1 MKKLRWGILSTAKIG
16 LKKVIPAM
24 QKSKFCEITA
34 IASRNLERANE
45 ESLKLRIPKAYG
57 SYDKLFE
64 DSEIDAIYIPL
75 PNHLHVKWS
84 IKSLEAGKHVLCE
97 KPMGLSTIEIEKLI
111 KSSQKYPK
119 LKIMEG
125 FMYRHHPQWEMTKKL
140 VDEGKI
146 GELKNIH
153 SFFSYYNTDPK
164 DIRNIS
170 EIGGGGMMDIGC
182 YCISLARFIYGKEPI
197 KVFGKSENDPKFN
210 IDRICSGIM
219 EFTNG
224 ISTFTCSTQLVPYQK
239 VNLFGTKGRIEIEIP
254 FNAPH
259 DKECKIIHQYGDKLD
274 DISFELCDQYTL
286 QGDLFSMAVLNNTKV
301 PTPISDSLANMN
313 VLEKILNSSQS
324 NSWSVI

>member
-1 MKKLRWGILSTAKIG
+1 MKKLRWGVLSTAKIG

-24 QKSKFCEITA
+24 QKSKFCEIKA
-34 IASRNLERANE
+34 IASRNIERANE
-45 ESLKLRIPKAYG
+45 ESIKLGIPKAYG
-57 SYDKLFE
+57 SYDKLIE
-64 DSEIDAIYIPL
+64 DKGIEAVYIPL

-84 IKSLEAGKHVLCE
+84 IRALEAGKHVLCE
-97 KPMGLSTIEIEKLI
+97 KPIGLSTNEIEKLI
-111 KSSQKYPK
+111 QFSKKYPQ

-125 FMYRHHPQWEMTKKL
+125 FMYRHHPQWEMVKKL
-140 VDEGKI
+140 VDKGEI
-146 GELKNIH
+146 GELKNID

-197 KVFGKSENDPKFN
+197 KVFGKLENDPKFN
-210 IDRICSGIM
+210 TDRICSGIM
-219 EFTNG
+219 EFPKG

-254 FNAPH
+254 FNAPP
-259 DKECKIIHQYGDKLD
+259 DKKCKIIHQYENKLD
-274 DISFELCDQYTL
+274 EISFELCDQYTL
-286 QGDLFSMAVLNNTKV
+286 QGDLFSMAILNNTKV